1 MWHEDVLTGEL
12 GGPRGE
18 IEFHEAAVRG
28 TITTAS
34 VGEPREEVWITETK
48 ELEEEPGSQKS
59 GLWGLG
65 FVVQGLGAGRGAG
78 PSALPVLENTLGSAS
93 AAGTKCPWPLGAA
106 RVFQER
112 KANRKE

>member
-1 MWHEDVLTGEL
+1 MLTREL

-34 VGEPREEVWITETK
+34 VGEPREEVWIMETK

-59 GLWGLG
+59 GL
-65 FVVQGLGAGRGAG
+65 
-78 PSALPVLENTLGSAS
+78 
-93 AAGTKCPWPLGAA
+93 
-106 RVFQER
+106 
-112 KANRKE
+112 